1 MLYAFN
7 SSSVVFLCERGVKGI
22 CYSSEMSKYELAD
35 VEKSIAEH
43 TICPDREVFAYGKQ
57 IRMLSAQCIVKNT
70 GSCLH
75 QPGSLLLTDR
85 RGAKF
90 IVQNRCDSCYNILYN
105 TVPVSLHEAASQLY
119 DADRLY
125 LRMDFT
131 DESAEEVAGVIS
143 LFSKNRTGSCDYEY
157 TKGHFERS
165 VI

>member
-1 MLYAFN
+1 
-7 SSSVVFLCERGVKGI
+7 
-22 CYSSEMSKYELAD
+22 
-35 VEKSIAEH
+35 
-43 TICPDREVFAYGKQ
+43 
-57 IRMLSAQCIVKNT
+57 MLSAQCIVKNT